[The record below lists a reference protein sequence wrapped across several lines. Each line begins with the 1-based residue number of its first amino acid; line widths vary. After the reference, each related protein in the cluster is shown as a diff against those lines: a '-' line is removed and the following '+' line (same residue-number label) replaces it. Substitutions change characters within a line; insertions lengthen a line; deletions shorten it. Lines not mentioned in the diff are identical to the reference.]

1 MQGCFR
7 WSCLRAEPPIAWV
20 RTYTLGGRVGDRLP
34 EEGLGATLMCPCLL
48 VCCDKDCVASAVGA
62 GGNCVC
68 CLAAMQGDRTLF
80 GASASQDA
88 CACDVGRHVAQRNRN
103 GQVAHLCVE
112 DGYRFWVFE
121 PPVDSLV
128 SEASGGEASC
138 VNGAVSMARGART
151 VVAGA
156 GWRNRA
162 NSLLA
167 VTRLFGEGLILDA
180 CLDVGGIFVARM
192 SRGLL

>member
-48 VCCDKDCVASAVGA
+48 VCCDGDCVASAVGA

-68 CLAAMQGDRTLF
+68 CPAAMQGDRTLS
-80 GASASQDA
+80 GASPSQDP
-88 CACDVGRHVAQRNRN
+88 CACDVGRNVAQRNRN

-138 VNGAVSMARGART
+138 VNGAVSMERGART

-162 NSLLA
+162 NGLLA

-180 CLDVGGIFVARM
+180 CLDVGGIFVARV

>member
-34 EEGLGATLMCPCLL
+34 EEGLGATKMCPCLL
-48 VCCDKDCVASAVGA
+48 VCCDKDCVASAVRA

-68 CLAAMQGDRTLF
+68 CLAATQGNRTLF

-180 CLDVGGIFVARM
+180 CLDVGGIFVARV

>member
-34 EEGLGATLMCPCLL
+34 EEGLGATKMCPCLL
-48 VCCDKDCVASAVGA
+48 VCCDGECVASAVGA

-167 VTRLFGEGLILDA
+167 VTRFFGEGLILDA

>member
-20 RTYTLGGRVGDRLP
+20 RTYTVGGRVGDRLP
-34 EEGLGATLMCPCLL
+34 EEL
-48 VCCDKDCVASAVGA
+48 

-80 GASASQDA
+80 GASPSQDL
-88 CACDVGRHVAQRNRN
+88 CTCDVGRHVAQRNRN

-156 GWRNRA
+156 GWRDRA